1 MSERLICFAL
11 LLWILPLLLFTLDC
25 IVSSES
31 PKWSNCD
38 KTTPIEKE
46 ESSRVNKGN
55 EKAKLT
61 PLSFTPRFFM
71 LIILGWWT
79 IITQGC
85 INPPNNKITLLL
97 LFVVH
102 LS

>member
-1 MSERLICFAL
+1 MDFA
-11 LLWILPLLLFTLDC
+11 IIVVYLDC

-61 PLSFTPRFFM
+61 PLALHHAF
-71 LIILGWWT
+71 L
-79 IITQGC
+79 C
-85 INPPNNKITLLL
+85 
-97 LFVVH
+97 
-102 LS
+102 